1 MSNKRPLVPDIYKHR
16 KKICIPSSNDED
28 SSVSV
33 SSNEKADVTLDTKGA
48 LTILHAMFPTDKF
61 DGRVPSII
69 LKHQLYSIVTNRTQV
84 DKELSELKTKGE
96 VRLFRLG
103 VEADD
108 LCVMFTNEYT
118 RHCQK
123 LNPNKPSIEKF
134 INTVIP
140 QCTDISLTRETLLNQ
155 FNFKE
160 EEITDLMK
168 AGLLTLREVGSWWL
182 AIPGAGE
189 FMKSYVRGRKAVLLM
204 IRKCKYGEVLQ
215 KELETRKLP
224 KIAKLGMLYHI
235 YDIVGAELVTSLN
248 TTSGRLLRLKGS

>member
-1 MSNKRPLVPDIYKHR
+1 
-16 KKICIPSSNDED
+16 
-28 SSVSV
+28 
-33 SSNEKADVTLDTKGA
+33 
-48 LTILHAMFPTDKF
+48 
-61 DGRVPSII
+61 
-69 LKHQLYSIVTNRTQV
+69 LKHQLYSIVTNKTHV

-103 VEADD
+103 VEPDD

-123 LNPNKPSIEKF
+123 LNPNKPSIDKF
-134 INTVIP
+134 INSVIP
-140 QCTDISLTRETLLNQ
+140 QCSDISINRDTLLTQ
-155 FNFKE
+155 YHFKE

-168 AGLLTLREVGSWWL
+168 CGMLTLREVGSWWL

-189 FMKSYVRGRKAVLLM
+189 FMKSYVRGRKATLLM

-215 KELETRKLP
+215 QELESRKLP
-224 KIAKLGMLYHI
+224 KMAKLGMTYHI
-235 YDIVGAELVTSLN
+235 YDLVGAELVTSLN